1 MSDAAPTIPAC
12 PITGQPAVR
21 FIQSISSDLLNGLW
35 RASFGVATAGQLGTG
50 RRFGLWESPCGL
62 IFFDPMIAGDRSFYR
77 DLYTDFGK
85 DGPWTEGT
93 SERGDYARAAALF
106 KPQDRVLDIGCGAA
120 DFARYVRQATYV
132 GLDENYVGVGAAP
145 DIRNESLAAHAAAH
159 AGEYDAVCAFHVI
172 EHVVNPTQFVSDM
185 QRCLRPGGYLILAM
199 PKFPSAINDIPNFVF
214 NAPPHHLT
222 WWNEQALRTLAE
234 GVGLQVE
241 SIEGLPLSAPHRLAH
256 WMGRVAPKLTGEHY
270 FRHAWTWHGALLWS
284 FLAGRLCGALRGTP
298 RSAAAVELLLIAR
311 KPLA

>member
-1 MSDAAPTIPAC
+1 MSAAASAIPLC
-12 PITGQPAVR
+12 PVTGLPAVR
-21 FIQSISSDLLNGLW
+21 LIQSISSDLLNGLW

-93 SERGDYARAAALF
+93 SERGDYTRAAALV
-106 KPQDRVLDIGCGAA
+106 KPQDRVLDVGCGAA
-120 DFARYVRQATYV
+120 DFSRYVRQATYV
-132 GLDENYVGVGAAP
+132 GLDDNYLGVGAAA

-159 AGEYDAVCAFHVI
+159 AAEYDAVCAFHVI
-172 EHVVNPTQFVSDM
+172 EHVVNPTQFVRDM
-185 QRCLRPGGYLILAM
+185 QRCLRPGGYLVLAM
-199 PKFPSAINDIPNFVF
+199 PKYPSALNDIPNFVF

-222 WWNEQALRTLAE
+222 WWNEQALRTLAA
-234 GVGLQVE
+234 GVDLQVE

-311 KPLA
+311 KPLG